1 MGEVAGW
8 SQVSYVYEYE
18 TSINHV
24 TIGHEKD
31 AYVEIETSERTV
43 ISALE
48 SKPES
53 FEKVSEDNT
62 PGLPRVVRFRIAIT
76 DVNWAGLAKRKG
88 SPRPHL
94 QEARRSAH
102 DIASGPSLM
111 NAA

>member
-1 MGEVAGW
+1 MSHVN
-8 SQVSYVYEYE
+8 EYE
-18 TSINHV
+18 TSVNHV

-62 PGLPRVVRFRIAIT
+62 PDLPRLVRFRISIT

-94 QEARRSAH
+94 REARRSTRE
-102 DIASGPSLM
+102 IASRPSTM
-111 NAA
+111 AAA

>member
-1 MGEVAGW
+1 MSHVN
-8 SQVSYVYEYE
+8 EYE

-24 TIGHEKD
+24 TLGHEKD

-53 FEKVSEDNT
+53 FEKVSEDTT
-62 PGLPRVVRFRIAIT
+62 PSLPRLVRFRIPVT

-94 QEARRSAH
+94 REARRA
-102 DIASGPSLM
+102 ASEAASIPSVTE
-111 NAA
+111 AA

>member
-1 MGEVAGW
+1 M
-8 SQVSYVYEYE
+8 SHLNEYE

-53 FEKVSEDNT
+53 FEKLSEDNT
-62 PGLPRVVRFRIAIT
+62 PGLPRVVRFRISIN

-94 QEARRSAH
+94 QEARRASLGVASA
-102 DIASGPSLM
+102 PSVM
-111 NAA
+111 DAA

>member
-1 MGEVAGW
+1 
-8 SQVSYVYEYE
+8 VSYVNEYE

-24 TIGHEKD
+24 TIGHEK
-31 AYVEIETSERTV
+31 APYVEVETSEKTV

-53 FEKVSEDNT
+53 FQKISEDNT
-62 PGLPRVVRFRIAIT
+62 PGLPRVVRFRIPIT

-94 QEARRSAH
+94 KDARRSALE
-102 DIASGPSLM
+102 IASASSVM
-111 NAA
+111 DAA